1 MSEEKRKLSERAVRS
16 YILESPERA
25 VLFIACLCY
34 YGMSLLKVSLYE
46 VAVIYRSVVM
56 YSC

>member
-1 MSEEKRKLSERAVRS
+1 LEENNKLSEHAVRS
-16 YILESPERA
+16 YILVSSERA
-25 VLFIACLCY
+25 VLFIARLCY

-56 YSC
+56 H